1 MRSSA
6 RITLCAL
13 AVLIAGCGT
22 DNDAPSLTPPSSS
35 SEGATHIHGLGINP
49 ADDSLFIAT
58 HTGLFRAAAGEG
70 QARRVGDGTQDT
82 MGFTVTGADE
92 FLGSGHPDVRDSL
105 PPLLGLIRSADAGR
119 TWDPVSLLGEA
130 DFHVLRTAGSR
141 IYGVNATD
149 GRLMVSSDG
158 GRTWARRTPPSELID
173 LAADPR
179 DADRIIAS
187 GEDRLMRSADAGQ
200 TWRPLSRRAGL
211 LAWPARRGPYLVDG
225 TGLVWTTSDGGR
237 GWEQIGDV
245 GGAPAALATHD
256 DDLYV
261 ALHTNEIKVSQDGGR
276 TWTLRAQ
283 S

>member
-1 MRSSA
+1 M
-6 RITLCAL
+6 L
-13 AVLIAGCGT
+13 AVLIAGCGGS
-22 DNDAPSLTPPSSS
+22 DDDAPSFTPPSSS

-58 HTGLFRAAAGEG
+58 HTGLFRAAAGER
-70 QARRVGDGTQDT
+70 QASRVGDRMQDT

-149 GRLMVSSDG
+149 GRLMTSSDG
-158 GRTWARRTPPSELID
+158 GRTWARRTPPSGLID
-173 LAADPR
+173 LAADPH
-179 DADRIIAS
+179 DPVRIIAS

-211 LAWPARRGPYLVDG
+211 LAWPVRGGLYLVDG
-225 TGLVWTTSDGGR
+225 NGLVWTSSDGAR
-237 GWEQIGDV
+237 SWEQIGNI
-245 GGAPAALATHD
+245 GGSPAALATHE

-261 ALHTNEIKVSQDGGR
+261 ALHTNEIKVTRDGGR
-276 TWTLRAQ
+276 TWTLRAR